1 MFWMWNLSNN
11 EQQGNTHTHTHWTH
25 WTHWVGDWLP
35 PCEALNT
42 ERRSGFTFNSQDV
55 DYVSCIRINTREL
68 WPEVTEGI
76 IASHPEYDWNCDMTS
91 EVLMTTSGMKEA
103 KSWVTFRRW
112 ISAGCRW
119 TSGRWSVLTAT
130 RTETHTETR
139 RNRREKTSPHSSS
152 PWSTDH
158 LDILCERTRLLCG
171 MFVISAAQRLLGEC
185 SGLI

>member
-1 MFWMWNLSNN
+1 MNN
-11 EQQGNTHTHTHWTH
+11 KATHTHTHWTH

-35 PCEALNT
+35 TCEALNT

-112 ISAGCRW
+112 IPAGCRW